1 MMNYRPINSSTFQV
15 RTQAV
20 VHKCN
25 HGFQKSVLQF
35 LKTVQLPQATHQMIR
50 EDLYPIL
57 SKFPFY
63 TWSRPSYCRPAWFV
77 VMEDSPCVL
86 VDVRN
91 PEKMFTTKIP
101 IHSHGLQTHGP
112 IIGEC
117 YYDHQDRKLYVFD
130 ILYMNQQ
137 NMYET
142 KPYRERYNCLKTLF
156 QKVLVPKHP
165 SVQLEIIVPKMNSIE
180 SILHLQNL
188 DPAMAIEFQPDIQG
202 KKRFVFVYREESRGV
217 VPEFVMRVPE
227 HMKHQKVGYG
237 TAKIAAKNTMEA
249 TAERNRG
256 FLVPQKPISIA
267 QKQQY
272 DSPAPRKEIQI
283 VKPEPVK
290 KTVAVMAHVPAPAP
304 ANIIVPL
311 QKQMVSNPIKKDKHF
326 ISDRLKTCTEAY
338 CKKDTKSKLTDCY
351 VLQTKDGESL
361 GLASLRKLDIS
372 LQVRNLLAEQESIRV
387 QIRWHEP
394 FEKFEIIGVAK

>member
-1 MMNYRPINSSTFQV
+1 MNYRPINSSTFQV
-15 RTQAV
+15 RTQAL

-35 LKTVQLPQATHQMIR
+35 LKTVQLPQATYQIIR
-50 EDLYPIL
+50 EDLYSIL

-63 TWSRPSYCRPAWFV
+63 TWSRPSYCRPMWFIV
-77 VMEDSPCVL
+77 KEDSPCIL
-86 VDVRN
+86 MDVRN
-91 PEKMFTTKIP
+91 PDKTFTTKIP

-130 ILYMNQQ
+130 ILHMNRE
-137 NMYET
+137 NLYET

-156 QKVLVPKHP
+156 QKVLVAKHP
-165 SVQLEIIVPKMNSIE
+165 SVELDVIVPKMNSIE
-180 SILHLQNL
+180 SILHLQHL

-202 KKRFVFVYREESRGV
+202 KKRFVFLYREESRGV
-217 VPEFVMRVPE
+217 IPEFVMRVPE

-237 TAKIAAKNTMEA
+237 TAKVAVKNTMEA

-256 FLVPQKPISIA
+256 FLVPQTRPAVKDDFKREI
-267 QKQQY
+267 
-272 DSPAPRKEIQI
+272 PAPRKEIHI
-283 VKPEPVK
+283 IKPEPK
-290 KTVAVMAHVPAPAP
+290 KKDSPIFAPISTPAAP
-304 ANIIVPL
+304 ANVIVPL
-311 QKQMVSNPIKKDKHF
+311 QKHMVSNPIKKDKQV
-326 ISDRLKTCTEAY
+326 ISDQLKTCTEAY

-351 VLQTKDGESL
+351 ILQSKQGDSL

-372 LQVRNLLAEQESIRV
+372 LQVRNLLAEQESILV